1 MQGTWLWKTTAH
13 AAACHDGRQCKIVYR
28 SMDKATSWDSADAA
42 EGGEDQGKCK
52 ARKVAAVAKVGG

>member
-1 MQGTWLWKTTAH
+1 
-13 AAACHDGRQCKIVYR
+13 
-28 SMDKATSWDSADAA
+28 MDKATSWDSADAA